1 MIMPGPLNYTTT
13 IDPSK
18 SATECMGMLAGAGAR
33 KISIDMESK
42 IPVGLSFV
50 IKTRWGDRAF
60 DMPANIEGTYQALVR
75 ARRNGGIPPKYVTRE
90 QAARV
95 TWRVLK
101 DWLEV
106 QIAMIEAGL
115 ADIEQIM
122 LPYVLVEPGKTLYAV
137 YGEQQPALEAGSS

>member
-1 MIMPGPLNYTTT
+1 MPGPLNYTTT

-18 SATECMGMLAGAGAR
+18 SATECMGILANAGAR
-33 KISIDMESK
+33 KISIDMEHK
-42 IPVGLSFV
+42 VPIGLSFV
-50 IKTRWGDRAF
+50 IATRWGDRAF
-60 DMPANIEGTYQALVR
+60 DMPANIEGTYQALLRSSR
-75 ARRNGGIPPKYVTRE
+75 ASGGIPPRFASRE

-115 ADIEQIM
+115 AEIEQIM
-122 LPYVLVEPGKTLYAV
+122 LPYVLVEPKKTLYQA
-137 YGEQQPALEAGSS
+137 YGEQQPAIEAATD

>member
-1 MIMPGPLNYTTT
+1 MPGPLNYTTS
-13 IDPSK
+13 IDPNK
-18 SATECMGMLAGAGAR
+18 SATECMGILANAGAR

-60 DMPANIEGTYQALVR
+60 EMPANIEGTYQALVR
-75 ARRNGGIPPKYVTRE
+75 ARTAHHIQPKFVTRE

-106 QIAMIEAGL
+106 QVAMIDAGL
-115 ADIEQIM
+115 TEMEQIM
-122 LPYVLVEPGKTLYAV
+122 LPYVLVEPQKTLYQA
-137 YGEQQPALEAGSS
+137 YGEQQPAIESGH

>member
-1 MIMPGPLNYTTT
+1 MPGPLNYTTT
-13 IDPSK
+13 IDPAK
-18 SATECMGMLAGAGAR
+18 SATECMGMLANAGAR

-42 IPVGLSFV
+42 VPVGLSFV

-60 DMPANIEGTYQALVR
+60 DMPADIEGTYQALLR
-75 ARRNGGIPPKYVTRE
+75 AYRSRSIPPKYATRE

-106 QIAMIEAGL
+106 QLAMIEAGL
-115 ADIEQIM
+115 ADLEQIM
-122 LPYVLVEPGKTLYAV
+122 LAYVLVEPKKTLYQA
-137 YGEQQPALEAGSS
+137 YGEQQPALEAATPE